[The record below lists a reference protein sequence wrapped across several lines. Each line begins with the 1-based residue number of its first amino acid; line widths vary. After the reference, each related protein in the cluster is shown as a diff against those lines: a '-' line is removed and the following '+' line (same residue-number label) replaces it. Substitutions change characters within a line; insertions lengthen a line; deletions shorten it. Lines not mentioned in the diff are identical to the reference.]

1 MSSEGAKR
9 PFLIERRRGVTP
21 SAASTPKGASNSEDL
36 HAVKTAI
43 DEMREEMR
51 TLLSASAS
59 TPAGVDPEAYRTQI
73 VEAERLRADLEDL
86 HNAIEETK
94 REIAGL
100 RKRDEDSDKITTASE
115 ALRAVVGDTERATDG
130 IINAA
135 EAVEEIAGRLQSSV
149 EGDDALS
156 MVDEL
161 YEQVTAVFEHCNFQ
175 DITGQR
181 ITRVVDTMEYIDD
194 RVQRMM
200 AIWGGDAEFEKIEV
214 EEEKKAPHGEVLH
227 GPAMDG
233 DKSISQAD
241 IDALFD

>member
-1 MSSEGAKR
+1 MSTDGAKR
-9 PFLIERRRGVTP
+9 PFLIERRRGITQAKP
-21 SAASTPKGASNSEDL
+21 PANNNPGSADLDAVKVAIEDL
-36 HAVKTAI
+36 RL
-43 DEMREEMR
+43 EMREMMA
-51 TLLSASAS
+51 ASPPV
-59 TPAGVDPEAYRTQI
+59 PAGVDPESYRQQI
-73 VEAERLRADLEDL
+73 VEAERLRADLQDL

-94 REIAGL
+94 LEIASL
-100 RKRDEDSDKITTASE
+100 RKRDEDADKLTSASE

-135 EAVEEIAGRLQSSV
+135 EAVEDIAGRLQSTL
-149 EGDDALS
+149 EGDEALG

-181 ITRVVDTMEYIDD
+181 ITKVVNTMEYIDD

-200 AIWGGDAEFEKIEV
+200 AIWGGDAEFEKIAV
-214 EEEKKAPHGEVLH
+214 QDGGKKPEGEVLH

-233 DKSISQAD
+233 DGSISQAD